1 MVTKDVWRVE
11 APELIRAEL
20 EKRLPSECK
29 IISVEPDS
37 FYHEGE
43 EVRYVTVLFKGAS
56 PYDDSRR
63 LTAIEL
69 DIRDMLWERGY
80 DPVPSMDFLEEGTN
94 LV

>member
-29 IISVEPDS
+29 IIAVEPDS

-43 EVRYVTVLFKGAS
+43 EVRYVTVLFKGVD
-56 PYDDSRR
+56 PYEDSRR
-63 LTAIEL
+63 LTAIEF
-69 DIRDMLWERGY
+69 DIRKMLWERGY
-80 DPVPSMDFLEEGTN
+80 DPVPSMDFLREETN
-94 LV
+94 RA